1 MADWRRVGR
10 DCASM
15 VLAGVFW
22 IGTAAG
28 YLARHLERAARHYAL
43 SGIGFQIFSFVSEP
57 LHMINSNNGAQRES
71 MSERCPDNETNSED
85 HIMKAIITTVAL
97 TSALIA
103 GTAAAGTVSVDQSQF
118 GNGIGFSTASH
129 YDSVEKVTIDGA
141 NLGSNVGET
150 GLYIGSK

>member
-1 MADWRRVGR
+1 
-10 DCASM
+10 
-15 VLAGVFW
+15 
-22 IGTAAG
+22 
-28 YLARHLERAARHYAL
+28 
-43 SGIGFQIFSFVSEP
+43 
-57 LHMINSNNGAQRES
+57 MINSNNGAQRES